1 MSIEQF
7 ITVLKARWKLALAV
21 QLLIVLGVVAVSL
34 LLPRQYTATASVLVD
49 VKTPD
54 PLAGTGAGT
63 SFAGPMLSAHMAN
76 EANVIQSERVMLRA
90 LVDLRLMDD
99 ARQRTKWLDETDGI
113 GDFPVWLA
121 ARLSKDL
128 DIKPSREGSIMTVQY
143 TAPDRVFAADM
154 ANAVVR
160 AYIDTTLSLRVDPAR
175 KFNQFFD
182 ERAKGAREALEAAQ
196 QRLSVFQQAKGIIA
210 SDERLDVENARL
222 AELSS
227 QLVALQALA
236 SETAS
241 REREAGR
248 SVDSLPE
255 VISSPLL
262 GELNASLA
270 QQESRLL
277 ELESRLREQHPQ
289 VIELK
294 SNIAQTRSRIRA
306 ESQRVV
312 RGLGVANDVNRS
324 RVGTVAASL
333 DAQRAKLLQ
342 LKGQRDEAAV
352 LQRDVESARRA
363 YDSALAR
370 LSQSDLESQ
379 LKQTNVS
386 SLKTASPPPRPS
398 SPKTLL
404 NTAVALVLGALLAA
418 GAVFVR
424 ELGDRRLRTAQDV
437 IEGLGLPMLG
447 VLPASAGASQHGS
460 LRGRVLAGSGPQT
473 LRLGTS

>member
-7 ITVLKARWKLALAV
+7 ITVLKARWKLAFAV
-21 QLLIVLGVVAVSL
+21 QMLVVLVVVGVSL
-34 LLPRQYTATASVLVD
+34 ALPRQYTAAASVLVD

-54 PLAGTGAGT
+54 PIGGT
-63 SFAGPMLSAHMAN
+63 SFAGPMLAAHMAN

-90 LVDLRLMDD
+90 LVEMRLMDD
-99 ARQRTKWLDETDGI
+99 PKMRTKWLDETAGV
-113 GDFPVWLA
+113 GDFPAWLA
-121 ARLSKDL
+121 TRLSKDL
-128 DIKPSREGSIMTVQY
+128 DIKPSREGSIMTVLY
-143 TAPDRVFAADM
+143 TAPDREFAAQM
-154 ANAVVR
+154 ANAVVK

-175 KFNQFFD
+175 QFNQFFD

-196 QRLSVFQQAKGIIA
+196 NRLSAFQRSKGIIV

-248 SVDSLPE
+248 QVDSLPE
-255 VISSPLL
+255 VVSSPLL
-262 GELNASLA
+262 AELNASLA

-277 ELESRLREQHPQ
+277 ELESRLREEHPQ

-294 SNIAQTRSRIRA
+294 SNIAQTRGRIKA

-312 RGLGVANDVNRS
+312 RGLGVVNEVNRS

-342 LKGQRDEAAV
+342 LKGQRDEASV
-352 LQRDVESARRA
+352 LQRDVESAQRA
-363 YDSALAR
+363 YDSALTR
-370 LSQSDLESQ
+370 LTQSDLESQ

-386 SLKTASPPPRPS
+386 SLKTASPPPRHS
-398 SPKTLL
+398 SPKTVV
-404 NTAVALVLGALLAA
+404 NTAVAAVLGALLAL
-418 GAVFVR
+418 GAVYGR
-424 ELGDRRLRTAQDV
+424 ELIDRRLRTPQDV
-437 IEGLGLPMLG
+437 IERLGIPMLG
-447 VLPASAGASQHGS
+447 VLPASAGAARQGA
-460 LRGRVLAGSGPQT
+460 LRHRVLAGTDTPT
-473 LRLGTS
+473 LRLGTR

>member
-7 ITVLKARWKLALAV
+7 ISVLKARWKLALTV
-21 QLLIVLGVVAVSL
+21 QLLIVLAVVGVSL
-34 LLPRQYTATASVLVD
+34 SLPRQYTAAASVLVD

-54 PLAGTGAGT
+54 PIVGT
-63 SFAGPMLSAHMAN
+63 SFAGPMLVAHMAN

-90 LVDLRLMDD
+90 LVEMRLMDD
-99 ARQRTKWLDETDGI
+99 PRLRTKWLEETDGV

-121 ARLSKDL
+121 TRLSKDL
-128 DIKPSREGSIMTVQY
+128 DIKPSREGSIMTVLY
-143 TAPDRVFAADM
+143 TATDRVFAAAM
-154 ANAVVR
+154 ANAVVK

-175 KFNQFFD
+175 QFNQFFD

-196 QRLSVFQQAKGIIA
+196 HRLSVFQQAKGIIA

-236 SETAS
+236 SESGS

-248 SVDSLPE
+248 QVDSLPE

-289 VIELK
+289 VMELK
-294 SNIAQTRSRIRA
+294 SNIAQTRSRIRS

-312 RGLGVANDVNRS
+312 RGLGVTNDVNRS
-324 RVGTVAASL
+324 RVGQVAASL
-333 DAQRAKLLQ
+333 DSQRAKLLQ

-352 LQRDVESARRA
+352 LQRDVESAQRA
-363 YDSALAR
+363 YDSALTR
-370 LSQSDLESQ
+370 LTQSDLESQ

-398 SPKTLL
+398 SPRTTV
-404 NTAVALVLGALLAA
+404 NTVVAVVLGALLAV
-418 GAVFVR
+418 GAVFLR
-424 ELGDRRLRTAQDV
+424 ELSDRRLRTAHDV
-437 IEGLGLPMLG
+437 IERLGQPMLG
-447 VLPASAGASQHGS
+447 VLPASAGAARQSS
-460 LRGRVLAGSGPQT
+460 LRGRVLAGSVPET
-473 LRLGTS
+473 LRLGTR

>member
-1 MSIEQF
+1 MSIKQF

-21 QLLIVLGVVAVSL
+21 QLLVVSAIVGVSL
-34 LLPRQYTATASVLVD
+34 ALPRQYTAAASVLVD

-54 PLAGTGAGT
+54 PIAGT
-63 SFAGPMLSAHMAN
+63 SFTGPMLAAHMAN

-90 LVDLRLMDD
+90 LVEMRLMDD
-99 ARQRTKWLDETDGI
+99 PKMRAKWLEETAGV

-121 ARLSKDL
+121 TRLSKDL
-128 DIKPSREGSIMTVQY
+128 DIKPSREGSIMTVLY
-143 TAPDRVFAADM
+143 SAPDRVFAAQM
-154 ANAVVR
+154 ANAVVK

-175 KFNQFFD
+175 QYNQFFD

-196 QRLSVFQQAKGIIA
+196 NRLSAFQRAKGIIV

-248 SVDSLPE
+248 QVDSLPE

-277 ELESRLREQHPQ
+277 ELESRLREEHPQ

-294 SNIAQTRSRIRA
+294 SNIAQTRARIRA

-312 RGLGVANDVNRS
+312 RGLGVANEVNRS

-352 LQRDVESARRA
+352 LQRDVESAQRA
-363 YDSALAR
+363 YDSALTR
-370 LSQSDLESQ
+370 LTQSDLESQ

-386 SLKTASPPPRPS
+386 SLKTASPPPRAS
-398 SPKTLL
+398 SHKVAV
-404 NTAVALVLGALLAA
+404 NTAVALVLGALLAL

-424 ELGDRRLRTAQDV
+424 ELLDRRLRTPLDV
-437 IEGLGLPMLG
+437 IERLGIPMLG
-447 VLPASAGASQHGS
+447 VLPASAATARQGA
-460 LRGRVLAGSGPQT
+460 LRRRVLAGTDTPT
-473 LRLGTS
+473 LRLGTR